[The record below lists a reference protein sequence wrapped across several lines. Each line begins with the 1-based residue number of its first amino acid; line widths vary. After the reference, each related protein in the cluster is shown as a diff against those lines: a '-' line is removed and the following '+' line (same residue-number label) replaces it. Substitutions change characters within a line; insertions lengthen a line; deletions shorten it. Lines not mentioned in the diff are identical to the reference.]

1 MTAEEARAQL
11 ARLAD
16 LAAGR
21 SGLEFLSG
29 IVARKE
35 TLPLGQHL
43 GMGLV
48 EVEAGRTVFR
58 LQPCPFL
65 CNPVGG
71 LHGGIFGLLLDSC
84 MGCAVWTRCP
94 AGSGYTTLEYKVNIV
109 RGLNGDAGPI
119 TGEGRVLHF
128 GRRTATA
135 EGKILDGDGR
145 LLAHGSTTCILLG
158 DFAVPPSRQAG
169 AQ

>member
-1 MTAEEARAQL
+1 MGSMTAEAARAQL
-11 ARLAD
+11 RHLAE

-21 SGLEFLSG
+21 SGLEFLSHLVSG
-29 IVARKE
+29 KE
-35 TLPLGQHL
+35 PLPLGDHI
-43 GMGLV
+43 GMRV
-48 EVEAGRTVFR
+48 AEVEAGRALFR
-58 LQPCPFL
+58 LQPSPFL

-109 RGLNGDAGPI
+109 RALNGDSGEIA
-119 TGEGRVLHF
+119 GEGRVLHF

-135 EGKILDGDGR
+135 EGKVFDAEGR

-158 DFAVPPSRQAG
+158 DFGVPKS
-169 AQ
+169 